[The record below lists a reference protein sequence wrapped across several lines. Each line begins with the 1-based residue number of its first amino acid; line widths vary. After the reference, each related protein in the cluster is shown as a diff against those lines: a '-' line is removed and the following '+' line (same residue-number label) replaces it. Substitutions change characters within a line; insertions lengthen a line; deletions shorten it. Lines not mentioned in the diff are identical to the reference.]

1 MTETIGNA
9 HFCEKVKHKNI
20 NRRIEWVHYFLP
32 LLALDNFA
40 SQIYFTSGDHFM
52 LQSLNGIEKSHGNII
67 ALYCRNSQMQNKMRL
82 LE

>member
-1 MTETIGNA
+1 MGTLFFYRSRLRQLCVTD
-9 HFCEKVKHKNI
+9 
-20 NRRIEWVHYFLP
+20 
-32 LLALDNFA
+32 LL
-40 SQIYFTSGDHFM
+40 TSGDHFM